1 MRIPPQKIMS
11 AIDFSTYTD
20 NILSYSL
27 ALCKK
32 YHAKLILVHVP
43 VDVNKLLE
51 YSESALDVQ
60 ALHRSNI
67 RDAQQHLEEL
77 TKDLAIQSEIIVRQG
92 APAEEINRLALEREA
107 DMVVTATHG
116 RSGFQRLLIGSVTE
130 KLLKTLHCPM
140 LILHTQEND
149 LKAPTG
155 FEFKL
160 NKILVGCDF
169 SPDAKL
175 AFDYALSLA
184 QEFQAELHLSH
195 VLKPSFYKPG
205 LQESKAL
212 RGRLEKQLEIMVPED
227 CRNGCIVHINLLDG
241 EPYVELMNY
250 AKERDIDMIVLGIR
264 GHTLLEKLLVG
275 STTDRLI
282 RHAPFPVLAVR

>member
-1 MRIPPQKIMS
+1 MS

-77 TKDLAIQSEIIVRQG
+77 TKELAIESEIIVRQG
-92 APAEEINRLALEREA
+92 TPAEEINRLALEREA

-195 VLKPSFYKPG
+195 VLKPYFYKPG

-212 RGRLEKQLEIMVPED
+212 HGRLEKQLEIMVPED
-227 CRNGCIVHINLLDG
+227 CRDGCIVHINLLDG